1 MPNEFYLRSRRVVT
15 SGGVR
20 AAMLHIKDGVIARV
34 MAHESNTDSHPL
46 EDVGERVIMPGVIDA
61 HVHLN
66 EPGRT
71 EWEGFETGTRA
82 AAAGGVT
89 TLVDMPLNS
98 TPVTT
103 TIAAL
108 QEKRKAA
115 SEKLWVDCGMYTG
128 LVPGNHNE
136 LAALIQAGVL
146 GVKTFLTHSG
156 IEDFP
161 NTTEADLRA
170 AMPLIAQQGLSLL
183 VHAEQNN
190 SPLEGGQGGVAH
202 YHEEMKLMNAFEN
215 TPLPP
220 LKGGILRAR
229 SHGPTPMHAH
239 IASPRSYQTYL
250 ASRPH
255 AWELE
260 AIALIIQLC
269 EEYRCRVHIV
279 HLSSAEAIP
288 MLQQA
293 RAKGLPITVET
304 CPHYLFFSAEE
315 IAEGDTRFKCAPPI
329 RERENRERLWQ
340 ALREGVIDFIA
351 SDHSPCPP
359 EMKQLENGDFMR
371 AWGGI
376 ASLQFTLPVMWTA
389 ARERGFG
396 LIDLSEWLCRRP
408 AALVGLQN
416 QKGAISPGY
425 AADFVVWN
433 PEASFTLTASM
444 IHHRHK
450 LTPYVGR
457 ELLGVVEKTFLRG
470 EKIYEQGSFIAKPS
484 GKILVRFDAQAS

>member
-15 SGGVR
+15 SEGVR

-34 MAHESNTDSHPL
+34 LAHDAVAELHPL
-46 EDVGERVIMPGVIDA
+46 EEVGELVVMPGVIDT

-103 TIAAL
+103 TLAAL
-108 QEKRKAA
+108 HEKRKAA
-115 SEKLWVDCGMYTG
+115 SKKLWVDCGMYAG
-128 LVPGNHNE
+128 LVPGNAHE
-136 LAALIQAGVL
+136 LAALMEAGVL

-156 IEDFP
+156 IDDFP
-161 NTTEADLRA
+161 NATEADLRA
-170 AMPLIAQQGLSLL
+170 AMPMIAQHDLPLL
-183 VHAEQNN
+183 VHAEISN
-190 SPLEGGQGGVAH
+190 
-202 YHEEMKLMNAFEN
+202 
-215 TPLPP
+215 
-220 LKGGILRAR
+220 AR
-229 SHGPTPMHAH
+229 SVYDN
-239 IASPRSYQTYL
+239 PRSYQTYL

-260 AIALIIQLC
+260 AVAMMIKLC
-269 EEYRCRVHIV
+269 EEYDCRVHIV

-288 MLQQA
+288 MLQRA
-293 RAKGLPITVET
+293 RAEGLPLTVET

-329 RERENRERLWQ
+329 REHKNRERLWQ

-359 EMKQLENGDFMR
+359 EMKRLEEGEFMR

-389 ARERGFG
+389 ARVRGCS
-396 LIDLSEWLCRRP
+396 LLDLSEWLCRRP
-408 AALVGLQN
+408 AALIGLQN
-416 QKGAISPGY
+416 RKGVIAAGY
-425 AADFVVWN
+425 DADFVVWN
-433 PEASFTLTASM
+433 PEVSFTLDASM

-450 LTPYVGR
+450 LTPYERR
-457 ELLGVVEKTFLRG
+457 ELFGVVEKTFLRG
-470 EKIYEQGSFIAKPS
+470 EKVYDS
-484 GKILVRFDAQAS
+484 GGHNPYTRGILLLHISKRMH